1 MRNLIRSPLT
11 WLLVAEFVML
21 GALGIVIW
29 NIVATASRPVIASS
43 GPQAPDA
50 AVDASSPLPALTAAV
65 NNNPQRGP
73 RPGLNVDGAF
83 WRERMAQLNVDQV
96 ALERLEWRIVH
107 GAMDA
112 SKRYVETVVLPAV
125 RSAEGGGG

>member
-11 WLLVAEFVML
+11 WLLVAEVVML
-21 GALGIVIW
+21 GAVGIAIW
-29 NIVATASRPVIASS
+29 NFVATASRPVLAS
-43 GPQAPDA
+43 PDLQAPDG
-50 AVDASSPLPALTAAV
+50 VGDTSSPLPALAAV
-65 NNNPQRGP
+65 RSNPLRGP
-73 RPGLNVDGAF
+73 RPGLNVDSAF
-83 WRERMAQLNVDQV
+83 WRERLAQLNVDQV

-112 SKRYVETVVLPAV
+112 AVRYVETVVLPAV